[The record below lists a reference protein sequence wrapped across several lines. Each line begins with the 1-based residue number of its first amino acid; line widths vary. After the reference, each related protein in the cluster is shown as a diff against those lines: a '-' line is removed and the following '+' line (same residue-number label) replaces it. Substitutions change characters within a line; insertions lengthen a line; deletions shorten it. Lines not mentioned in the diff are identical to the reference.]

1 LAARGDPIYE
11 AVEVMSNER
20 GADAPPLVVVFF
32 TERAVPKRQV
42 HYFNDTRRHLSGY
55 HSMGFWTL

>member
-1 LAARGDPIYE
+1 
-11 AVEVMSNER
+11 MSNER